1 MTLPRFVATIVAIG
15 IMVLSAGIVFG
26 QNYPDKPIRV
36 VTSAYGSGSDFVARL
51 IAEELSTSLGKQLI
65 VDNRGGSAVIL
76 AGIVA
81 KAPPDGYTLLVFGST
96 FWLTPLMR
104 DNPAYDPVRDF
115 SPITLVVNSPSILV
129 VHASVPAISVKE
141 LVALARAKPGVLNY
155 GSGSNGAPTH
165 LSVEL
170 FKAMAGVD
178 IVRIP
183 YKGTG
188 PAVNALI
195 GGQVQ
200 LMITG
205 PAAVAQHVKSGR
217 LRALAVAS
225 AQPSVLTPGLPTVA
239 ASGVPGYESASTG
252 GVFAPA
258 GTPAKIVNQLNQEI
272 VRIINRADVKARFL
286 NAGLETVGNTPEQ
299 FAAMV
304 KSDMAKW
311 GKLIKDA
318 GIREE

>member
-1 MTLPRFVATIVAIG
+1 
-15 IMVLSAGIVFG
+15 
-26 QNYPDKPIRV
+26 V
-36 VTSAYGSGSDFVARL
+36 VTSEYGSGSDFVARL
-51 IAEELSTSLGKQLI
+51 IAQELTTRWEKQLI
-65 VDNRGGSAVIL
+65 VDNRGGSALIL
-76 AGIVA
+76 AGIMS

-104 DNPAYDPVRDF
+104 DHSTYDPVKDF
-115 SPITLVVNSPSILV
+115 APITLVVNSPSILV
-129 VHASVPAISVKE
+129 IHASVPANSVKE
-141 LVALARAKPGVLNY
+141 LIDLAKAKPGVLNY
-155 GSGSNGAPTH
+155 GSGANGAPTQ

-188 PAVNALI
+188 PAVNALL

-205 PAAVAQHVKSGR
+205 PAAVAPHVKSGK
-217 LRALAVAS
+217 LKALAVAS
-225 AQPSVLTPGLPTVA
+225 AQPSQLTPGLPTVA
-239 ASGVPGYESASTG
+239 ASGLPGYESASTG

-258 GTPAKIVNQLNQEI
+258 RTPLSIVNQLHQEI
-272 VRIINRADVKARFL
+272 VRIINRPDVKAKFL
-286 NAGLETVGNTPEQ
+286 NAGLETVGNTPQE

-304 KSDMAKW
+304 KADMVKW
-311 GKLIKDA
+311 GKVIKDA
-318 GIREE
+318 GIRED